1 MKIGELAQKVGLRP
15 STIRFYESVGLL
27 PRASRQSGQ
36 RRFDVQ
42 TELYLRVIEFAR
54 KAGFTVAEIKL
65 LFHSF
70 KESAPASHRWKKLA
84 RMKIRDMDLL
94 MKRLRSMRRL
104 LKASMSCRCVKLE
117 DCGRILLSSCDRV
130 PQTRRVSR
138 RGEVQR
144 KKGGFPSFPW

>member
-15 STIRFYESVGLL
+15 STIRFYESVGVL

-36 RRFDVQ
+36 RRFDVE

-65 LFHSF
+65 LFHGF

-84 RMKIRDMDLL
+84 DMKIRDMDLL
-94 MKRLRSMRRL
+94 MKRLRTMRRL
-104 LKASMSCRCVKLE
+104 LKASMNCRCIKLE
-117 DCGRILLSSCDRV
+117 DCGRILSSGHRV
-130 PQTRRVSR
+130 PQKRRV
-138 RGEVQR
+138 
-144 KKGGFPSFPW
+144 